1 MRLNVTPPG
10 YVEGMTVQNR
20 PIINVAPT
28 RIGTHRLHL
37 GALGEQLA
45 ADFLE
50 RRGLK
55 IMDRNVRI
63 GRGEVDLI
71 ATDGKSRFVVE
82 VKTGMETPDDHP
94 RWNFTDR
101 KADQVLSMARRLGI
115 RRVDLVTVSVRRDG
129 IRIDWNPRVI

>member
-1 MRLNVTPPG
+1 
-10 YVEGMTVQNR
+10 MTVQNR
-20 PIINVAPT
+20 PIINVFPT
-28 RIGTHRLHL
+28 RIAAHRLRL
-37 GALGEQLA
+37 GSLGEQLA

-55 IMDRNVRI
+55 ILDRNVRI

-82 VKTGMETPDDHP
+82 VKTGLETPDDHP

-101 KADQVLSMARRLGI
+101 KADQVLSMARRLGM
-115 RRVDLVTVSVRRDG
+115 RRVDLVTVAVREDG
-129 IRIDWNPRVI
+129 IRIDWSPRVI